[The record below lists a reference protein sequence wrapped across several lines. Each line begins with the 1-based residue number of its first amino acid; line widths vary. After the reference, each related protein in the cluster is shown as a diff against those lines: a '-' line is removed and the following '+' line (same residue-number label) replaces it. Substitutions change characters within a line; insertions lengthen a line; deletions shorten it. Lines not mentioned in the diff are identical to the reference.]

1 VTGLSKVTSSLS
13 EVIGFWDFLG
23 SNVSLR
29 LGIYIEVTL
38 DLFLAMFG
46 DIVEQGEDG
55 TNNEVNSKVVI
66 FLLCSVL
73 F

>member
-46 DIVEQGEDG
+46 DIVEQGED
-55 TNNEVNSKVVI
+55 
-66 FLLCSVL
+66 
-73 F
+73 